1 MALPAYLCINHIQS
15 VYYASVLLFFFKR
28 PNLALSLRV
37 SLFPSRDFW
46 QTGAI
51 FRSDRVLNDS
61 SCSCHVIKMR
71 LLQFPAGC
79 PEWGPLCGLQLAQG
93 PLKGG
98 IWSKHPLPGS
108 HCVPC
113 HSNKIYPESINGHLF
128 SPGWISH
135 SKEPGIREIG
145 LWVTEGLTLFLLSGA
160 HPDRLLL
167 VYPAIP
173 LRWTSRDSRKIENK
187 HACLLL
193 LSTKASLT
201 LLL

>member
-1 MALPAYLCINHIQS
+1 MLIFTRLFNPTESSDLLKWTVAWQVPSPLRNRSGRPSQLIS
-15 VYYASVLLFFFKR
+15 VSITYNLFIMQVSYFFFFFKR

-61 SCSCHVIKMR
+61 SCPCHIIKIR

-113 HSNKIYPESINGHLF
+113 HSDKIYPDSINGHLF

-135 SKEPGIREIG
+135 
-145 LWVTEGLTLFLLSGA
+145 
-160 HPDRLLL
+160 
-167 VYPAIP
+167 Y
-173 LRWTSRDSRKIENK
+173 
-187 HACLLL
+187 
-193 LSTKASLT
+193 
-201 LLL
+201 